1 MTPIDEAYERTRR
14 GDPEGFAAWVRL
26 VEPALRRGLR
36 RFARVADTESV
47 LQEGLMRMWVLAP
60 SLQLTGDD
68 ASLRYAHTLVAN
80 LARHEARR
88 FGHTVS
94 LDDGSDA
101 PAGVQEPAVDP
112 APVSDLGLR
121 AAILDCLAK
130 LPRQPGLAIAAR
142 LASMGAESDPTL
154 AERVGMTLN
163 TFLQN
168 IVRARRHLAECLRGR
183 GVSLREG
190 QS

>member
-1 MTPIDEAYERTRR
+1 MTPIDAAYERIRR

-36 RFARVADTESV
+36 RFARVADAEAV

-60 SLQLTGDD
+60 TLDLAGND

-88 FGHTVS
+88 FGHTVP
-94 LDDGSDA
+94 LDDGTDN
-101 PAGVQEPAVDP
+101 PAVGHEPAVDP
-112 APVSDLGLR
+112 APVSDPGLR
-121 AAILDCLAK
+121 AAILDCLGK

-142 LASMGAESDPTL
+142 LSSMGAEPDHTL
-154 AERVGMTLN
+154 AEQVGMTLN

-168 IVRARRHLAECLRGR
+168 IVRARRHLAECLRGH
-183 GVSLREG
+183 GVSLHGGRP
-190 QS
+190 

>member
-26 VEPALRRGLR
+26 AEPALRRGLR
-36 RFARVADTESV
+36 RFARVVDTESV
-47 LQEGLMRMWVLAP
+47 LQEGLMRIWVLAP
-60 SLQLTGDD
+60 TLPLAGSD

-88 FGHTVS
+88 FGHTVP
-94 LDDGSDA
+94 LDDENDS
-101 PAGVQEPAVDP
+101 PAVDP
-112 APVSDLGLR
+112 APVSDPGLR
-121 AAILDCLAK
+121 AAILDCLGK

-142 LASMGAESDPTL
+142 LGSMGDESDRTL

-168 IVRARRHLAECLRGR
+168 IVRARRHLADCLRGH
-183 GVSLREG
+183 GVSLQEG
-190 QS
+190 RP